1 MTKHIETLGDIDFNT
16 YRAFKSPISEN
27 EAPFRFID
35 GEFVER
41 FLDVSEVLQEEICS
55 KIGLK
60 SEDVRGLVEGLR
72 RLH

>member
-1 MTKHIETLGDIDFNT
+1 MNAYIETLGDIEFNS
-16 YRAFKSPISEN
+16 YRAFKSPIRED
-27 EAPFRFID
+27 ETPYRFID

-41 FLDVSEVLQEEICS
+41 FLDVSEFLQDDICTE
-55 KIGLK
+55 IGLK